1 LVAPELAGKLGA
13 ETTGAVASAATAV
26 VVVNGPQDAGLDWD
40 AVDWRSVED
49 DVRRLRRRI
58 LTASDNAPGTC
69 LSRVPRRV
77 ARTVLRGP
85 GR

>member
-1 LVAPELAGKLGA
+1 MTLVAPEPAGKLGA

-58 LTASDNAPGTC
+58 FTALTTPQGLA
-69 LSRVPRRV
+69 
-77 ARTVLRGP
+77 
-85 GR
+85 